1 MGPEPLFDAED
12 PMGPEPLFD
21 AEDPM
26 GPEPDLLGE
35 GEGSSGSTAL
45 LRLLR
50 DLGAFLQ

>member
-1 MGPEPLFDAED
+1 MGPDPADDA
-12 PMGPEPLFD
+12 MGPD
-21 AEDPM
+21 
-26 GPEPDLLGE
+26 PDLLGEGE

>member
-12 PMGPEPLFD
+12 PMGP
-21 AEDPM
+21 DPD
-26 GPEPDLLGE
+26 PLGE
-35 GEGSSGSTAL
+35 GEGGGSSGSTAL